1 VTALHPGLRQR
12 ERVEVLDDTALREV
26 EHLADQDPFVNAV
39 VSARLRAAATL
50 RPDHLG
56 GLMAGVRQGGELT
69 AACYIGGNLVP
80 IGGDPGTWAALAR
93 FVAQHPRG
101 CTTIVGRADAVGA
114 MWPSL
119 ARSWA
124 PARTVRPNQPLLML
138 DRPAAVPADESVERA
153 RPAEI
158 ERYLPAAAAMF
169 AEELGVSP
177 HVAPGTSAFR
187 SRVADLLSTG
197 RAFASYDFRGQ
208 VTFKAEIGAVS
219 PHTCQVQGVWVR
231 PDLRRR
237 GLGSAGL
244 AAVIDYALE
253 LAPTVSLYVNDYNTA
268 ARRTYARLGM
278 RQVATLSTV
287 LL

>member
-1 VTALHPGLRQR
+1 
-12 ERVEVLDDTALREV
+12 
-26 EHLADQDPFVNAV
+26 
-39 VSARLRAAATL
+39 
-50 RPDHLG
+50 
-56 GLMAGVRQGGELT
+56 
-69 AACYIGGNLVP
+69 
-80 IGGDPGTWAALAR
+80 
-93 FVAQHPRG
+93 
-101 CTTIVGRADAVGA
+101 

-124 PARTVRPNQPLLML
+124 PARAVRPDQPLLVL
-138 DRPAAVPADESVERA
+138 DRPAAVPGDESVQRA

-177 HVAPGTSAFR
+177 HVAPGTGAFR
-187 SRVADLLSTG
+187 SRVADLLSSG

-208 VTFKAEIGAVS
+208 VTFKAEI
-219 PHTCQVQGVWVR
+219 
-231 PDLRRR
+231 
-237 GLGSAGL
+237 SAGL
-244 AAVIDYALE
+244 AAVIEFALE